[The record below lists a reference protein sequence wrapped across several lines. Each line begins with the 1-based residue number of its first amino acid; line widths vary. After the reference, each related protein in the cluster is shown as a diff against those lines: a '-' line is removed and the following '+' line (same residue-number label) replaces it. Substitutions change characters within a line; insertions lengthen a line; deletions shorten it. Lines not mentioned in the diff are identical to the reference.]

1 MPMNNQQRNNPNF
14 TPMYVYQPISNGGG
28 MSNMPQYMNSNIP
41 NYTKPNPIG
50 YFGSQ
55 GGNYPMQTHG
65 HGFYSNPNPNPSQTP
80 NTNLNNPNYGGSM
93 GQMGYNIAG
102 QGGQFM
108 AQQGVQQ
115 GGQNFNPNY
124 QYMLGKGDQYQNQN
138 K

>member
-1 MPMNNQQRNNPNF
+1 MPMNNQPRNNPNF
-14 TPMYVYQPISNGGG
+14 TPMYVYHQPISNGGG
-28 MSNMPQYMNSNIP
+28 MPNMPQYMNSNIP
-41 NYTKPNPIG
+41 HHSKPNPIG
-50 YFGSQ
+50 YFGGQ

-65 HGFYSNPNPNPSQTP
+65 HGFYSNHNPSQTQNP
-80 NTNLNNPNYGGSM
+80 NHNNPNFSGIN
-93 GQMGYNIAG
+93 QMGYNITG

-108 AQQGVQQ
+108 PQPGPGMQQ